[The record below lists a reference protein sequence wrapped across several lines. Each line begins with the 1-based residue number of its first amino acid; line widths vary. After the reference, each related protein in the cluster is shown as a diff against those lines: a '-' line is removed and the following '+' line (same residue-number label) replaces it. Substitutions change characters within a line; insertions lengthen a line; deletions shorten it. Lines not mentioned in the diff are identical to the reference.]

1 MAAGAGGRAGAGAGA
16 GAGGGAGARRR
27 RLGPAGAV
35 GSRAHMQDEAT
46 ATRTFLRNFLMHG
59 FHLLC
64 MLVVGPRIR
73 DTQCGFKAFTRAAA
87 RQIFPGQRL
96 QRWSFDLEVIYLA
109 QRAGVPVREVGVNWE
124 EKDGSK
130 LKVNSMVH
138 MGFEVFLL
146 LVCYRITGLWK
157 PETPC
162 EEEGRGDPGASGRLP
177 KRKKV

>member
-1 MAAGAGGRAGAGAGA
+1 VLVVLAVLA
-16 GAGGGAGARRR
+16 
-27 RLGPAGAV
+27 AGAV

-73 DTQCGFKAFTRAAA
+73 DTQCGFKAFTREAA

-109 QRAGVPVREVGVNWE
+109 QRARVPVREVGVNWE

-130 LKVNSMVH
+130 LKASSVVH

-162 EEEGRGDPGASGRLP
+162 VEEEGDLDGLKR
-177 KRKKV
+177 RKKKKRV